1 MSNLKVSI
9 ISGSHRINS
18 QSEKISRYIK
28 DILFKKGYT
37 SELVPLAGNTV
48 PLWEEEALGDPSSDL
63 MRAWTPVS
71 KILSDS
77 EAFVVVC
84 PEWAGMVPPG
94 LKNLFLLASSGREL
108 SHKPALIVSVSAG
121 INGAYPVS
129 ELRMSSYKNSRICF
143 IPEHVIVRNVGDVC
157 NQEEPENDRDESI
170 RTRMDYALDL
180 LISYGGALKH
190 VREESGIDFS
200 LYPNGM

>member
-1 MSNLKVSI
+1 MSNLEFAI
-9 ISGSHRINS
+9 ISGSHRMHS
-18 QSEKISRYIK
+18 QSEKIGKYITK
-28 DILFKKGYT
+28 ILSKKGHNC
-37 SELVPLAGNTV
+37 ELVSLAGNPV
-48 PLWEEEALGDPSSDL
+48 PLWEEEALDDPSSDL
-63 MRAWTPVS
+63 LSAWKPVS
-71 KILSDS
+71 RMLFDSD
-77 EAFVVVC
+77 AFVIVC

-94 LKNLFLLASSGREL
+94 LKNLFLLASGGEL

-157 NQEEPENDRDESI
+157 NQEAPENDRDESI
-170 RTRMDYALDL
+170 RKRMNYALDL
-180 LISYGGALKH
+180 LVSYGEALKH
-190 VREESGIDFS
+190 VREKSGIDFS